1 MKKTL
6 TVKDVDCAACAA
18 KIERNV
24 KKIAGVTDANFNFFA
39 EKLTFECNESDFERV
54 AEEVSRCCKK
64 VEPDCKII
72 GL

>member
-6 TVKDVDCAACAA
+6 IVKDVDCAACAA

-24 KKIAGVTDANFNFFA
+24 KKIAGVTDANCNFFA
-39 EKLTFECNESDFERV
+39 EKLTFECNESDFEKV